1 MSALAAPVAGGDN
14 RHVPMRVSSP
24 EFVGRGAELECLRAA
39 LGRAERGTA
48 AVVFVAGESGVGKTR
63 LLRELERHAG
73 ERGARVLRGD
83 CAAFGAGEL
92 AYAPI
97 AAALRGLA
105 RDLEPAAFDALI
117 GPARG
122 GLARLLPD
130 LSAAEPVGT
139 GAEGMTATGEAVAQA
154 RLFGLL
160 RGLLDRLAA
169 EAPVVFAVEDIHWA
183 DRSTLEFVSSLLRG
197 MRNERL
203 LLVCTYR
210 TDELHRRHPLRPFLA
225 EEERRPIVER
235 VELEAFSV
243 AELAAQLTGILG
255 SAAEPEVVARLHAR
269 CEGNPFFAEE
279 LLAATAGAA
288 GPLPA
293 SLRDVLS
300 LRLERL
306 PDDARAVLRVAAAA
320 GRRSGHRLVATVAA
334 LPEAALLDALR
345 AAVAQHVLVQDA
357 DGYAFRH
364 ALLQEAAYADL
375 LPGERTALHLAL
387 AEALRDDPSL
397 AEGGAAAAEL
407 AHHWAAAH
415 RMPEALGAYVR
426 AGLEAEQLLAFAEAV
441 RHFEQALE
449 IWDLVEDAEARSVLG
464 FVEVVEHAAQD
475 ANLAGE
481 HHRAVTLGRTTVEL
495 ADRTG
500 DVSARALARERLG
513 RYLWFAGDSDG
524 ALAAYRDAVRILPP
538 EPPTAELA
546 RVLAAQA
553 QILILRAPSAEP
565 RECAER
571 AIEIARAVGAL
582 AIEGHALNSLG
593 WAKFATGDWAGAEQS
608 LREAMGIAGELHEF
622 DDAGR
627 AYTNLSECLDQQGR
641 LDEGAALALEGARF
655 AEQVG
660 VRSYAQFLQGE
671 ASWRL
676 ARLGRLDEAHATVER
691 GLAAAPKGMSAVV
704 LHEGAAH
711 VALRRGRL
719 DDAVEHFHRARELL
733 SGTTD
738 SRWVG
743 NAVSGQAEVA
753 LWRSDPEGAWQLAS
767 GALNALAG
775 REYVH
780 STARLFAVAV
790 RAAADCAL
798 RATSLGDEPRAEQAR
813 RDAETVLER
822 FRTLLAP
829 ERWHDGVPGPEPVA
843 FEAQCIA
850 ELSRADGRPDPGAWD
865 AAAQRFAAV
874 GLPFELA
881 YARWRQ
887 AEALIAGA
895 GNRGAAAHPLGEAA
909 DLAAGLPAPLL
920 AAEIESL
927 GRRARVPVGA
937 PSGDT
942 RDDAGVERWGLT
954 EREHA
959 VLALLADGRTNRQI
973 GQTLFISEK
982 TASVHVSRILGKLGV
997 RSRVEAATTAH
1008 RLGLV

>member
-1 MSALAAPVAGGDN
+1 M
-14 RHVPMRVSSP
+14 
-24 EFVGRGAELECLRAA
+24 
-39 LGRAERGTA
+39 
-48 AVVFVAGESGVGKTR
+48 
-63 LLRELERHAG
+63 
-73 ERGARVLRGD
+73 
-83 CAAFGAGEL
+83 
-92 AYAPI
+92 
-97 AAALRGLA
+97 
-105 RDLEPAAFDALI
+105 
-117 GPARG
+117 
-122 GLARLLPD
+122 
-130 LSAAEPVGT
+130 
-139 GAEGMTATGEAVAQA
+139 
-154 RLFGLL
+154 
-160 RGLLDRLAA
+160 
-169 EAPVVFAVEDIHWA
+169 
-183 DRSTLEFVSSLLRG
+183 
-197 MRNERL
+197 
-203 LLVCTYR
+203 
-210 TDELHRRHPLRPFLA
+210 
-225 EEERRPIVER
+225 
-235 VELEAFSV
+235 
-243 AELAAQLTGILG
+243 
-255 SAAEPEVVARLHAR
+255 
-269 CEGNPFFAEE
+269 
-279 LLAATAGAA
+279 
-288 GPLPA
+288 
-293 SLRDVLS
+293 
-300 LRLERL
+300 
-306 PDDARAVLRVAAAA
+306 
-320 GRRSGHRLVATVAA
+320 
-334 LPEAALLDALR
+334 
-345 AAVAQHVLVQDA
+345 
-357 DGYAFRH
+357 
-364 ALLQEAAYADL
+364 
-375 LPGERTALHLAL
+375 
-387 AEALRDDPSL
+387 
-397 AEGGAAAAEL
+397 
-407 AHHWAAAH
+407 
-415 RMPEALGAYVR
+415 
-426 AGLEAEQLLAFAEAV
+426 
-441 RHFEQALE
+441 
-449 IWDLVEDAEARSVLG
+449 
-464 FVEVVEHAAQD
+464 
-475 ANLAGE
+475 
-481 HHRAVTLGRTTVEL
+481 
-495 ADRTG
+495 
-500 DVSARALARERLG
+500 
-513 RYLWFAGDSDG
+513 
-524 ALAAYRDAVRILPP
+524 
-538 EPPTAELA
+538 
-546 RVLAAQA
+546 
-553 QILILRAPSAEP
+553 LRAPSAET

-608 LREAMGIAGELHEF
+608 LREAMGIAGELHAF

-660 VRSYAQFLQGE
+660 VRSYSQFLQGE

-676 ARLGRLDEAHATVER
+676 ARLGRLDEAQATVER

-767 GALNALAG
+767 GALDALAG

-780 STARLFAVAV
+780 STARLFAVAL

-813 RDAETVLER
+813 RDADTVLER
-822 FRTLLAP
+822 FRALLAP
-829 ERWHDGVPGPEPVA
+829 ERWHDGAPGPEPAA
-843 FEAQCIA
+843 FEAQCAA
-850 ELSRADGRPDPGAWD
+850 ELSRADARPDPGAWD
-865 AAAQRFAAV
+865 AAAQCFAAL
-874 GLPFELA
+874 GLPFELS

-895 GNRGAAAHPLGEAA
+895 GNRGAAAHALGEAA

-937 PSGDT
+937 PGGDT